1 MLHLKVITPKKVVFE
16 KEIESITLPSATGE
30 ITVLPKHVEL
40 LTLLKEGVVTI
51 RSTKEEEYVSIGGGY
66 MQTDGKN
73 MHILVSRAYNQ
84 DEINE
89 KRTQEAL
96 DKAKKILA
104 ETKDKKERDEAL
116 STMRRSM
123 LDMKLLG
130 KLRERN
136 PHNICYT
143 T

>member
-130 KLRERN
+130 KLRRKKSS
-136 PHNICYT
+136 
-143 T
+143 

>member
-1 MLHLKVITPKKVVFE
+1 MHLKVITPKKLAFE
-16 KEIESITLPSATGE
+16 KDIESITIPSAAGE

-40 LTLLKEGVVTI
+40 LTLLKEGVITI
-51 RSTKEEEYVSIGGGY
+51 RSAKEEEYLSIGGGY
-66 MQTDGKN
+66 METDGN
-73 MHILVSRAYNQ
+73 TIQILVSRAYNQ

-89 KRTQEAL
+89 KRTEEAL
-96 DKAKKILA
+96 DKAKKILT

-130 KLRERN
+130 KLRRKKSS
-136 PHNICYT
+136 
-143 T
+143 

>member
-1 MLHLKVITPKKVVFE
+1 MHLKVITPKKLAFE
-16 KEIESITLPSATGE
+16 KEIESITIPSAVGE

-40 LTLLKEGVVTI
+40 LTLLKEGVITI
-51 RSTKEEEYVSIGGGY
+51 RSAKEEEYLSIGGGY
-66 MQTDGKN
+66 METDGITI
-73 MHILVSRAYNQ
+73 HILVSRAYNQ

-89 KRTQEAL
+89 KHTEEAL
-96 DKAKKILA
+96 DKAKKILT

-130 KLRERN
+130 KLRRKKSL
-136 PHNICYT
+136 
-143 T
+143 